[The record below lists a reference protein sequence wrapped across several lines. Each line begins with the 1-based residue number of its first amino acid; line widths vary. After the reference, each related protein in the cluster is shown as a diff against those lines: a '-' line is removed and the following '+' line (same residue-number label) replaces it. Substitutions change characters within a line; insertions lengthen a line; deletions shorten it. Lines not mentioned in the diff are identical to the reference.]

1 MRVASATRRTPT
13 PAEARNPNAACLRL
27 QVLEGEQAY
36 LDALPCAEMYEKS
49 FMHRDVITH
58 VVRNSP
64 QQRRCTE
71 SAHAP
76 PPQLHTRTDFYVT
89 GSADGH
95 LKFWKR
101 KAEGVEFVKHYRS
114 HPGAVVSMAGA
125 FALALPC
132 AAPLQR

>member
-1 MRVASATRRTPT
+1 M
-13 PAEARNPNAACLRL
+13 
-27 QVLEGEQAY
+27 LEGEQAY

-58 VVRNSP
+58 VVRTWP
-64 QQRRCTE
+64 QQRRDDAAT
-71 SAHAP
+71 HAP

-125 FALALPC
+125 RRLQLP
-132 AAPLQR
+132 APRRCSADAWRDAQ